1 MHIIYVDEYMR
12 AKTEIE
18 TLKRE
23 QPLILLVDDTYKCIS
38 IFIHFSTFQVV
49 FLVVYQQRATVRV
62 SNLSQTIVINT
73 M

>member
-23 QPLILLVDDTYKCIS
+23 QTLILLVDDTYKCIS
-38 IFIHFSTFQVV
+38 IFIHFSTF
-49 FLVVYQQRATVRV
+49 R
-62 SNLSQTIVINT
+62 
-73 M
+73 